1 MTGRANNRDFPTF
14 ASQAEPSVTVGDVSL
29 KKISTACKL
38 DKFTRYF
45 GALAMILD
53 DDVWLFINFTENNPG
68 PVKEVNDNLSVI
80 LAGMLA
86 E

>member
-1 MTGRANNRDFPTF
+1 
-14 ASQAEPSVTVGDVSL
+14 
-29 KKISTACKL
+29 L